1 MGDGDATRDWAQA
14 DPDAD
19 VLAIE
24 LHRPGVAR
32 LLGTLD
38 AEGPP
43 NVRVAMADACTVLAA
58 VEPGS
63 IRHLRVL
70 FPDPWP
76 KRRHVHRRLVDR
88 RFVTT
93 AAELLRPGGELL
105 LATDWEDYAEHMV
118 SMVATDRRLEPD
130 HPLQRPGRPVTAYEQ
145 RGLDA
150 GRPIRDLRY
159 RRTGGDGATSSG

>member
-1 MGDGDATRDWAQA
+1 MTTRPNGAGSAATKEAAPTTPPAETTSRPLAFDI
-14 DPDAD
+14 DRI
-19 VLAIE
+19 VLSDLRARIKDDT
-24 LHRPGVAR
+24 AR
-32 LLGTLD
+32 LD
-38 AEGPP
+38 
-43 NVRVAMADACTVLAA
+43 
-58 VEPGS
+58 
-63 IRHLRVL
+63 
-70 FPDPWP
+70 
-76 KRRHVHRRLVDR
+76 
-88 RFVTT
+88 
-93 AAELLRPGGELL
+93 GELL